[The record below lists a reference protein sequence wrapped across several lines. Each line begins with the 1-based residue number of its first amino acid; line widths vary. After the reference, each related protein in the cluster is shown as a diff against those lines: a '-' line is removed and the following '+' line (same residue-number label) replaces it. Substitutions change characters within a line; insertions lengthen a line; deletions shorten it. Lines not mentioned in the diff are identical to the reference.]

1 MVVTLIGELLALL
14 FLLLFLIANL
24 ALTAIR
30 LSGKI
35 AGATL
40 KRTLHIDVPQNEKK
54 GLERL
59 FTIIWIVVGLYG
71 ALRVR
76 WDILAMVFAFLAF
89 RSGANVSR
97 TLVYSIHDGKIVEG
111 YTKDSRALGIIG
123 KAVKISLLLE
133 SLFVIAFAIAYKAL
147 SMTTNP
153 SGSSTSLFIAGL
165 WIVGLVF
172 GAVFGWLIASNNRG
186 ILLENQIAVVWFFTG
201 KKGKEKTEKTIET
214 TTKKVK
220 SLSRHLKG

>member
-14 FLLLFLIANL
+14 FLLLFLIVNL
-24 ALTAIR
+24 TLTAIR

-35 AGATL
+35 AGVTL
-40 KRTLHIDVPQNEKK
+40 KRTLHIDVPRNEKK

-59 FTIIWIVVGLYG
+59 FTVIWVIFGIYG

-76 WDILAMVFAFLAF
+76 WDVLAMVFAFLAF

-97 TLVYSIHDGKIVEG
+97 TLVYSIHDGKIIGRHAKEG
-111 YTKDSRALGIIG
+111 RALGIIG
-123 KAVKISLLLE
+123 KAVRISLLLE
-133 SLFVIAFAIAYKAL
+133 GLFVIAFALAYKVI
-147 SMTTNP
+147 STTAGP
-153 SGSSTSLFIAGL
+153 ARGSASIFIAEL
-165 WIVGLVF
+165 WILGLAF
-172 GAVFGWLIASNNRG
+172 GAVFGWLIARNNEG

-214 TTKKVK
+214 ATKKVK
-220 SLSRHLKG
+220 GLRGHLKG